1 MFCVI
6 GLGNEYEDDADGT
19 GDEHRRLLKASGG
32 AASSQQG
39 TGLDGS
45 NSENEGEESDFFPA
59 YLKGTEYQFTGLHW
73 GTIISTFR
81 ISIGDFSAIDT
92 SASLAGANNW
102 MFWIIFL
109 FIMMATCVVFL
120 NFIVAEASASYAKVT
135 ETLEEIIYKEMAAL
149 ISEADGM

>member
-1 MFCVI
+1 
-6 GLGNEYEDDADGT
+6 L
-19 GDEHRRLLKASGG
+19 R
-32 AASSQQG
+32 
-39 TGLDGS
+39 
-45 NSENEGEESDFFPA
+45 
-59 YLKGTEYQFTGLHW
+59 GTEYQYLGLHW
-73 GTIISTFR
+73 GTILSTFR

-92 SASLAGANNW
+92 SASLSGANNW

-135 ETLEEIIYKEMAAL
+135 ETLEEIVYQEMAAL

>member
-1 MFCVI
+1 M
-6 GLGNEYEDDADGT
+6 
-19 GDEHRRLLKASGG
+19 
-32 AASSQQG
+32 
-39 TGLDGS
+39 
-45 NSENEGEESDFFPA
+45 
-59 YLKGTEYQFTGLHW
+59 KGTEYQYTGLHW

-92 SASLAGANNW
+92 SADLTGANNW

-109 FIMMATCVVFL
+109 FVMMATCVVFL

-135 ETLEEIIYKEMAAL
+135 ETLEEIIMQEAAAL